1 MTPTAHQSR
10 VLISL
15 HGRSALLIHAFAVGG
30 VLHQLHKVE
39 MLRALLQSSIAA
51 TRRAVAWNLK
61 DLTPATECDLF
72 KFATA
77 ADLIQWEVY
86 SDAENGGMT
95 TASFQS
101 NGDLGTGKLF
111 WVFAG
116 NLSVELMEHA
126 NTRRGAVGF
135 QVSEQFR
142 SHRSNTWQA
151 FVFAPRDEW
160 SVIKIPLARY
170 LPTWKGKIVESDAE
184 MNAVRVTGMGLSL
197 TAEGGPEGRE
207 QGPGPFRLELDW
219 IKALRVT

>member
-1 MTPTAHQSR
+1 
-10 VLISL
+10 
-15 HGRSALLIHAFAVGG
+15 
-30 VLHQLHKVE
+30 

-86 SDAENGGMT
+86 SDAENGGMPQCELNNMN
-95 TASFQS
+95 SV
-101 NGDLGTGKLF
+101 GCVCKMPG
-111 WVFAG
+111 VFAG

-126 NTRRGAVGF
+126 NTRMRRSGFSGIRTVQDLNLEDFNTIAMRVKGDGRCYVSTIRTENWMGAPGATDP
-135 QVSEQFR
+135 
-142 SHRSNTWQA
+142 NTWQA

-184 MNAVRVTGMGLSL
+184 MNAARVTGMGLSL
-197 TAEGGPEGRE
+197 TAEGGPEGGE

>member
-1 MTPTAHQSR
+1 
-10 VLISL
+10 
-15 HGRSALLIHAFAVGG
+15 
-30 VLHQLHKVE
+30 

-51 TRRAVAWNLK
+51 THSIAWNLK
-61 DLTPATECDLF
+61 DLIPATECDLF

-101 NGDLGTGKLF
+101 NVDLGTDMLQCELNIMNS
-111 WVFAG
+111 VRC

-126 NTRRGAVGF
+126 NTRMRRSGFSGIRTVQDINTIVMRVKENWMGAPGATDP
-135 QVSEQFR
+135 
-142 SHRSNTWQA
+142 NTWQA
-151 FVFAPRDEW
+151 FVFAPQDEW

-184 MNAVRVTGMGLSL
+184 MNAACVTGMGLSL
-197 TAEGGPEGRE
+197 TAEGGPEGGE
-207 QGPGPFRLELDW
+207 EGPGPSVW
-219 IKALRVT
+219 N

>member
-1 MTPTAHQSR
+1 
-10 VLISL
+10 
-15 HGRSALLIHAFAVGG
+15 
-30 VLHQLHKVE
+30 

-86 SDAENGGMT
+86 SDAENGGMPQCELNNMN
-95 TASFQS
+95 SVRCVCKMP
-101 NGDLGTGKLF
+101 G
-111 WVFAG
+111 VFAG

-126 NTRRGAVGF
+126 NTRMRRSGFSGIRTVQDLNLEDFNTIAMRVKGDGRCYVSTIRTENWMGAPGATDP
-135 QVSEQFR
+135 
-142 SHRSNTWQA
+142 NTWQA

-184 MNAVRVTGMGLSL
+184 MNAARVTGMGLSL
-197 TAEGGPEGRE
+197 TAEGGPEGGE

>member
-1 MTPTAHQSR
+1 
-10 VLISL
+10 
-15 HGRSALLIHAFAVGG
+15 
-30 VLHQLHKVE
+30 

-61 DLTPATECDLF
+61 DLTPATECDFF

-77 ADLIQWEVY
+77 ADLIQWEAY
-86 SDAENGGMT
+86 SDAENGGMPQCELNNMN
-95 TASFQS
+95 SVRCVCKMP
-101 NGDLGTGKLF
+101 G
-111 WVFAG
+111 VFAG

-126 NTRRGAVGF
+126 NTRMRRSGFSGIRTVQDLNLEDFNTIAMRVKGDGWCYVSTIRTENWMGAPGATDP
-135 QVSEQFR
+135 
-142 SHRSNTWQA
+142 NTWQA

-184 MNAVRVTGMGLSL
+184 MNAARVTGMGLSL
-197 TAEGGPEGRE
+197 TAEGGPEGGE